1 MSKIYWII
9 RKHVDFLLTREYCIP
24 NEKGGQTKR
33 ISFLGPPLN
42 RILLIDNDHRN
53 IHDREKDYALIVES
67 FRGESDDNML
77 DNLKARLI

>member
-24 NEKGGQTKR
+24 NEKGGHTKR

-67 FRGESDDNML
+67 FRGEPDDNML
-77 DNLKARLI
+77 TNL